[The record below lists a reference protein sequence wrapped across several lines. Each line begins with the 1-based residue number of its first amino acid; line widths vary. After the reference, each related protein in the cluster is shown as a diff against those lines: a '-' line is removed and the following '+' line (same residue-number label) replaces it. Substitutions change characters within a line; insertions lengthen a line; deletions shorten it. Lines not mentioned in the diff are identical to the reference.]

1 MLKKYCLFFLFIINA
16 AFAGFP
22 SPVKSANIRVVYIV
36 DTFDDDV
43 IDTEVPRSV
52 LDSILQDVDSV
63 YFAPFGACD
72 CDCAGGDI
80 FFYLSKKK
88 DIRAIFKANF
98 PDRICSKASDS
109 LNLVLRLKDDRKIKA
124 LEEKLLKLES
134 RSPTKKIEDDDD
146 DVDDSRLIFILD
158 STIKAENK
166 RKSR

>member
-1 MLKKYCLFFLFIINA
+1 MFKKILFVFLFVINA

-72 CDCAGGDI
+72 
-80 FFYLSKKK
+80 
-88 DIRAIFKANF
+88 
-98 PDRICSKASDS
+98 
-109 LNLVLRLKDDRKIKA
+109 
-124 LEEKLLKLES
+124 
-134 RSPTKKIEDDDD
+134 
-146 DVDDSRLIFILD
+146 
-158 STIKAENK
+158 
-166 RKSR
+166 